1 MKFNTEQNGFE
12 KNRSTSGNL
21 FKLFETIKYSF
32 LKGHSTT
39 RIFIDVEEG
48 FGQAWFDGL
57 FLS

>member
-1 MKFNTEQNGFE
+1 MASK

-39 RIFIDVEEG
+39 RIFIDVEES

-57 FLS
+57 FLC